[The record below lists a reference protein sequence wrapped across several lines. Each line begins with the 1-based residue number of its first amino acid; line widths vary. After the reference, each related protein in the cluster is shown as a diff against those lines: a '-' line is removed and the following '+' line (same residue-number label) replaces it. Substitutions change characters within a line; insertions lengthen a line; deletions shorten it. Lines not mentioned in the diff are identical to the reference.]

1 MELQDLL
8 DRLDQEVSLAST
20 LRLCLNLNLHSVVTP
35 VLKYVDRLTETLV
48 PAIYGPGVP
57 VGP

>member
-8 DRLDQEVSLAST
+8 DRLDQEVGLAST
-20 LRLCLNLNLHSVVTP
+20 LRLCLKFNLHSVITP
-35 VLKYVDRLTETLV
+35 LLKYVDRLTETLV
-48 PAIYGPGVP
+48 PAIYGPSVT